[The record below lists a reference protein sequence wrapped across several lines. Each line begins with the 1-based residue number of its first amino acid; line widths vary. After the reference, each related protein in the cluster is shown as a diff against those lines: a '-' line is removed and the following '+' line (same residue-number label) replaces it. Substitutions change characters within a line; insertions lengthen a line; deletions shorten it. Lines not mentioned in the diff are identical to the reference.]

1 MALQWGKAVTPV
13 IVGLPR
19 EVPRMQRCIPHELGH
34 FVSQSICADH
44 PEIAA
49 WIIRKK
55 DLGSYSLRNR

>member
-34 FVSQSICADH
+34 FVTQSIYEDH
-44 PEIAA
+44 AEIAA
-49 WIIRKK
+49 WIIRKRAL
-55 DLGSYSLRNR
+55 DSYSLRNR